1 MTSRRVLPKP
11 KDRCKNQR
19 LCRRRRLDGNW
30 CLGLGA
36 SVTILIASSVL
47 IMPRWRSHLRWRP
60 PNPFSM
66 MTQPMRPIPAD
77 ASAARAND
85 NGRDVLADGYDHKH
99 SGAPHV
105 TSWSNTSIQMQFRAV
120 DGSSIRFAQSEET
133 TGPR

>member
-1 MTSRRVLPKP
+1 MQTPKA
-11 KDRCKNQR
+11 QT
-19 LCRRRRLDGNW
+19 GTGV
-30 CLGLGA
+30 LGLGA
-36 SVTILIASSVL
+36 TVTILTASSVL

-60 PNPFSM
+60 PNPFST
-66 MTQPMRPIPAD
+66 MTQRMRLTPAD

-85 NGRDVLADGYDHKH
+85 NGRDVLADGYDHKQ

-120 DGSSIRFAQSEET
+120 DGSSIRLAQSDET